1 MIQPTPEQLEIIE
14 RQLGRKPRGL
24 VGIAAQTEEGIPL
37 ALQMRSL
44 VEDKP
49 FPTLYWLCSKDLYQA
64 IAELETAGL
73 VKQLEQRLQDEE
85 DFREA
90 FLQNQHDYV
99 AKRWAAMPQEDI
111 DRIAELG
118 FTDLFHKYGIGGIS
132 QWDKIRCLHMQYAHY
147 LADGNNVIGQ
157 FIDSEY
163 SLSNLLITQ

>member
-24 VGIAAQTEEGIPL
+24 VGIAAQTESGIPL
-37 ALQMRSL
+37 VLQMRSL

-85 DFREA
+85 EFRQA
-90 FLQNQHDYV
+90 FLKNQRDYV
-99 AKRWAAMPQEDI
+99 AKRWAAMPQDDI
-111 DRIAELG
+111 DRIEALG
-118 FTDLFHKYGIGGIS
+118 FTDLFHKYGIGGIA

-147 LADGNNVIGQ
+147 LADGENVVGQ

-163 SLSNLLITQ
+163 SLSDLLITQ